1 MVSPAFTVSLGV
13 VRAPSLA
20 TTDDVPSAYV
30 AVRSVAG
37 VVEPVVSYS
46 ISMSEIV
53 KELLGPVTS
62 ILSGKFV

>member
-1 MVSPAFTVSLGV
+1 MVSPAFTVSVGV

-20 TTDDVPSAYV
+20 TTDFVSSAYV

-46 ISMSEIV
+46 TTSF
-53 KELLGPVTS
+53 VT
-62 ILSGKFV
+62 

>member
-1 MVSPAFTVSLGV
+1 MVFPAFTVSVGV

-46 ISMSEIV
+46 TTSF
-53 KELLGPVTS
+53 VT
-62 ILSGKFV
+62 